1 MSTRFLAWDVLL
13 QLTAIVLR
21 LEREASVGS
30 QKPSIIGFA
39 MAGNDSPSKNSK
51 LPETEVKACAAS
63 PVAKD
68 PQLSSEVCR
77 GALDDGSLAAFY
89 KPIDTYEGR
98 HRYDPNFE
106 WGPAEEKRLVRKID
120 YRICTWVCLM
130 FFALQLDRGN
140 ISQALSDNLLDDLG
154 LTTNDYN
161 TGQTIFY
168 LTFLFAELPSQLIS
182 KKIGPD
188 NWIRTWRVDGVRTA
202 LTTS

>member
-1 MSTRFLAWDVLL
+1 
-13 QLTAIVLR
+13 
-21 LEREASVGS
+21 
-30 QKPSIIGFA
+30 
-39 MAGNDSPSKNSK
+39 MARKDIPSKTPK
-51 LPETEVKACAAS
+51 LPEVEAKACARS
-63 PVAKD
+63 PVAKNHL
-68 PQLSSEVCR
+68 LSSEVSHT
-77 GALDDGSLAAFY
+77 ALDDGSLAAFY
-89 KPIDTYEGR
+89 EPIDAYEGR

-106 WGPAEEKRLVRKID
+106 WEPAEEKRLVRKID

-188 NWIRTWRVDGVRTA
+188 NWIRTWHIDGMRAA